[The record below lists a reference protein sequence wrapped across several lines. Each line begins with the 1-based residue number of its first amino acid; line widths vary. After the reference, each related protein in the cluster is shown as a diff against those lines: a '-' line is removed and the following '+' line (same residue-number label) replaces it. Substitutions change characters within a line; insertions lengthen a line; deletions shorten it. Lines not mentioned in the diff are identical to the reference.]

1 MAGQSDKTG
10 YFPTTPPG
18 DSELDSLVRWLRHEL
33 ELISTALQETTALDL
48 RPIYAAPTR
57 PRAGMI
63 VYADGTSWNPGAG
76 EGVYTYTL
84 AGAWSKL

>member
-1 MAGQSDKTG
+1 MAQDLTDKFT
-10 YFPTTPPG
+10 PTTPPG
-18 DSELDSLVRWLRHEL
+18 AEDPEALRRWIAEEFRRLS
-33 ELISTALQETTALDL
+33 STLQETVALDL
-48 RPIYAAPTR
+48 RPVYREPTR

-76 EGVYTYTL
+76 EGVYTYTI